1 MHWEQNLPSCV
12 NNNRNILSFSVHVE
26 QTPVLLPSQ
35 RTYYPNILLS
45 YNFVGTKP
53 GKEWCYCSVISV
65 SFAKVCL
72 LNFPLS
78 MKELARTHIKVNK
91 MLEMHL
97 KYKDISSE
105 RRETDALLG
114 DNYP

>member
-1 MHWEQNLPSCV
+1 
-12 NNNRNILSFSVHVE
+12 
-26 QTPVLLPSQ
+26 
-35 RTYYPNILLS
+35 
-45 YNFVGTKP
+45 
-53 GKEWCYCSVISV
+53 
-65 SFAKVCL
+65 
-72 LNFPLS
+72 